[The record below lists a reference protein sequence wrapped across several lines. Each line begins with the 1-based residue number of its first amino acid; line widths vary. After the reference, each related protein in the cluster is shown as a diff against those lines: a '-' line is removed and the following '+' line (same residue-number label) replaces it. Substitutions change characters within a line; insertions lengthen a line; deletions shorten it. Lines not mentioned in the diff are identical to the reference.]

1 MVSKKMKLSGIML
14 VGIIIIVSFGCA
26 VQIQPVVTGN
36 TNDNPFTWPSSSRD
50 PNSYTYELVDFSSY
64 EDFTS
69 FLHNC
74 SSHGAYNK
82 GYGRSFANAPMMAV
96 DMDDGFAEGAALHV
110 GSGGEKVDFS
120 ETNIQVAGVDE
131 PDMVKT
137 DGKYLYVVA
146 NQKVYIVKAYPAG
159 DAKVLSTITK
169 DYSISNIFIN
179 GDKLVVFGN
188 SYSYFICNEKED
200 IDLPNPWFDS
210 SNTYINIYDL
220 SDRDEPVLEKDIVV
234 AGNYFNARM
243 IGDYVYIITNQYSY
257 SLYDIYGD
265 DEFIVPL
272 IAIDGVVEEIPLSH
286 ICCIDIP
293 SNSYTLTHI
302 VSINVK
308 DTDEEVIDKIFTLGN
323 SQTMYVSKNNIYI
336 TYQTNYNDYTVMQ
349 QIIDEVVFPI
359 LPDDIKEDILNARG
373 FDIQNY
379 NKQQVVQWILNSFY
393 ETLDEQQRNDIQM
406 EIQKRIHRTVIHKI
420 AVDDGNIKYVCNGSI
435 PGRVLNQFSLDEHNG
450 FLRVAVQTDG
460 YWQSNI
466 KKCTNVYI
474 LDEKL
479 AIVGEVE
486 NIAPGENMKSAR
498 FMGERA
504 YLVTFKNVDPFFV
517 LDLSDPYDPEILG
530 ELKIPGY
537 SDYLHPY
544 DETHVIGI
552 GKDAD
557 ETIDADRIHSE
568 DAVYY
573 TAILGV
579 KIALFDVS
587 DPENPKEVAKVI
599 IGDRGTST
607 PVLNN
612 HKALLFDREKELLVL
627 PISLYEFK
635 DNGRNYADFTFQGAY
650 VYKLSLEDGFDFQG
664 RITHRDVEEPS
675 TTKGY
680 RYYHGSSYDV
690 TRSLYIGN
698 VLYTISNGMIKMNNL
713 GDLNEINSVKLS

>member
-36 TNDNPFTWPSSSRD
+36 TNNNPFTWSSSSRD
-50 PNSYTYELVDFSSY
+50 PNSYTYGLVDFSSY

-74 SSHGAYNK
+74 SSTNLRYRENSHPWAME
-82 GYGRSFANAPMMAV
+82 PMIAI
-96 DMDDGFAEGAALHV
+96 DMDDGFAEGEVLNV
-110 GSGGEKVDFS
+110 GFGGKKVEFS
-120 ETNIQVAGVDE
+120 ETNIQVEGVDE

-137 DGKYLYVVA
+137 DGKYLYIVD
-146 NQKVYIVKAYPAG
+146 NQKVYIIKAYPAE
-159 DAKVLSTITK
+159 DAEVLSTITIGH
-169 DYSISNIFIN
+169 SISNIFIN
-179 GDKLVVFGN
+179 GDKLVVFG
-188 SYSYFICNEKED
+188 SYSYFVCNEKED
-200 IDLPNPWFDS
+200 IGLPNPWFGS
-210 SNTYINIYDL
+210 SNTYIKIYDL
-220 SDRDEPVLEKDIVV
+220 SDRNEPVLEKDIVV

-257 SLYDIYGD
+257 SIRDCYETD
-265 DEFIVPL
+265 DTIVPL
-272 IAIDGVVEEIPLSH
+272 ISIDGVVKEIPLSNL
-286 ICCIDIP
+286 CCIDVP
-293 SNSYTLTHI
+293 SSSYTLTHV

-308 DTDEEVIDKIFTLGN
+308 DTDEEVVDKIFTLGN
-323 SQTMYVSKNNIYI
+323 SQNMYVSKNNIYI
-336 TYQTNYNDYTVMQ
+336 TYQTNYNDYHVMQ

-359 LPDDIKEDILNARG
+359 LPDDVKEDILNARG
-373 FDIQNY
+373 FDIQDY

-393 ETLDEQQRNDIQM
+393 ETLDEQQRNDIQI

-420 AVDDGNIKYVCNGSI
+420 AVNAGNIEYMCNGST

-450 FLRVAVQTDG
+450 FLRVAAQTDG

-479 AIVGEVE
+479 DIVGEVE

-498 FMGERA
+498 FMGDRA

-517 LDLSDPYDPEILG
+517 LDLSNLYDPEILG

-544 DETHVIGI
+544 DETHIIGI

-557 ETIDADRIHSE
+557 ETIDADKIHSE

-635 DNGRNYADFTFQGAY
+635 DGGKRYADFTFQGAY

-664 RITHRDVEEPS
+664 RITHRDMEE
-675 TTKGY
+675 TTETNNY
-680 RYYHGSSYDV
+680 RRYHYCSSYDI
-690 TRSLYIGN
+690 TRSLYIDS
-698 VLYTISNGMIKMNNL
+698 VLYTISNNMIKMNSL
-713 GDLNEINSVKLS
+713 SDLSEINSVKLS